1 MQRQRFSLRKY
12 KFGLASVLLGTALV
26 FGAGQAQADEQ
37 AIASSSGQVQPTAA
51 VVSATESASQ
61 AATPESQ
68 PASSATVEKAP
79 ASSESAASSTD
90 QVSQPS
96 TAEAKEAAAAP
107 VEKGATSSSE
117 EASSSA
123 EKVTQPS
130 ATQTKPTAPASSTA
144 ESPSA
149 ANSEKPAANPDAV
162 AESPTSRDA
171 KPSSISTNEIIKV
184 PQTWSQGYKGQ
195 GRVVAI
201 IDSGLDVHHEVLKI
215 SDPSKAKYQT
225 EAALE
230 EAKKKAGIDYGK
242 WYNNKVVYAYNYIDG
257 DDNIKEKN
265 SYSHGMHV
273 TGITAGNPNKKAP
286 NDEYV
291 YGVAPEAQVMFMR
304 VFSDRQRTTSD
315 AIYIKAIDDA
325 VALGADTINMSLG

>member
-1 MQRQRFSLRKY
+1 M
-12 KFGLASVLLGTALV
+12 
-26 FGAGQAQADEQ
+26 
-37 AIASSSGQVQPTAA
+37 
-51 VVSATESASQ
+51 
-61 AATPESQ
+61 TPSRTTSI
-68 PASSATVEKAP
+68 SSAGWGRTV
-79 ASSESAASSTD
+79 
-90 QVSQPS
+90 
-96 TAEAKEAAAAP
+96 
-107 VEKGATSSSE
+107 
-117 EASSSA
+117 
-123 EKVTQPS
+123 
-130 ATQTKPTAPASSTA
+130 
-144 ESPSA
+144 
-149 ANSEKPAANPDAV
+149 
-162 AESPTSRDA
+162 
-171 KPSSISTNEIIKV
+171 
-184 PQTWSQGYKGQ
+184 
-195 GRVVAI
+195 
-201 IDSGLDVHHEVLKI
+201 

-242 WYNNKVVYAYNYIDG
+242 WYNSKVVYAYNYIDG

-325 VALGADTINMSLG
+325 VALGADTINMSLGSATGSTVDVSPSLQAAIEQCLRF